1 MSARRTLGGI
11 LGLLLILAAIV
22 AGVVLLTE
30 TPAAQAGLRLGL
42 RAAIVALALTGWF
55 LSQALISTRPTSATR
70 IGDLLH
76 DLTAP
81 WHSYLLGHSH
91 AANAV
96 LIASSAC
103 IDLFGLLLVGLGIFG
118 PSLRPFVALL
128 ILFMLRQLAQALC
141 ALPVPPQMI
150 WRHPGFPSLLVTYG
164 VANDFFF
171 SGHTA
176 IAVLGAIQIAQLFPW
191 WLGLIAAAVA
201 LLEGAV
207 VIVLRAHYTM
217 DVFTGALA
225 AWCAAEAAV
234 WLCRLLGLG

>member
-1 MSARRTLGGI
+1 VSARRVSAGI
-11 LGLLLILAAIV
+11 VGLLLILAGIV
-22 AGVVLLTE
+22 AGVALLGQ
-30 TPAAQAGLRLGL
+30 TPTAGLRLGL

-55 LSQALISTRPTSATR
+55 LSQALISTRPVSTTR

-81 WHSYLLGHSH
+81 WHGYLLSH
-91 AANAV
+91 RRTANAV

-128 ILFMLRQLAQALC
+128 VLFVLRQLAQALC

-191 WLGLIAAAVA
+191 WLGLIAAVVAV
-201 LLEGAV
+201 LEGSV

-225 AWCAAEAAV
+225 AWCAAEATV
-234 WLCRLLGLG
+234 WLCRLLGLA